1 MAGIDLN
8 RTSAGVNLTPEQSGE
23 IWQDAT
29 NQSVLM
35 QLARRVSLPGSG
47 VSFDTLGE
55 AAPAQWVGETEKKP
69 VINPTVGSRV
79 LKPYKMA
86 RIITVS
92 TEFARDKAALW
103 NAIKAQASESVAK
116 TVDMT
121 FLTGAIAAPSTDGM
135 DTLVDAPA
143 VPLGKAA
150 YADFMKVYTAI
161 STKGGTLNGWAL
173 SPEGQAK
180 ILGSTDANGRPLIT
194 PDVSSTTI
202 GNVLGAPVHKSPWG
216 HRAAT
221 TGDDAKPE
229 LFGIAGDWS
238 QALFGVVGGITLKA
252 SDTATVEVG
261 DDIVSLWQ
269 RNMLGF
275 LIEFECGFIVKNK
288 GRFVNITA

>member
-8 RTSAGVNLTPEQSGE
+8 RTSAGVKLTPEQSGE

-55 AAPAQWVGETEKKP
+55 AAPAQWVGETDEKP

-135 DTLVDAPA
+135 DTLSDAQA
-143 VPLGKAA
+143 VSLGKAA
-150 YADFMKVYTAI
+150 YADFMKVYSAI

-180 ILGSTDANGRPLIT
+180 ILGATDNNGRPLIT

-216 HRAAT
+216 HKAAT
-221 TGDDAKPE
+221 SGKPE
-229 LFGIAGDWS
+229 ILGVAGDWT

-252 SDTATVEVG
+252 SDIATVKVG
-261 DDIVSLWQ
+261 EQMVSLWQ

-288 GRFVNITA
+288 NRFVTITA

>member
-8 RTSAGVNLTPEQSGE
+8 RTSTGVKLTPEQSGE

-55 AAPAQWVGETEKKP
+55 AAPAQWVGETDEKP
-69 VINPTVGSRV
+69 VINPNVGSRV

-135 DTLVDAPA
+135 DTLSDAQA
-143 VPLGKAA
+143 VSLGKAA
-150 YADFMKVYTAI
+150 YADFMKVYSAI

-180 ILGSTDANGRPLIT
+180 ILGATDNNGRPLIT

-216 HRAAT
+216 HKAA
-221 TGDDAKPE
+221 ASEKPE
-229 LFGIAGDWS
+229 ILGVAGDWT

-252 SDTATVEVG
+252 SDIATVKVG
-261 DDIVSLWQ
+261 EQMVSLWQ

-288 GRFVNITA
+288 NRFVTITA

>member
-8 RTSAGVNLTPEQSGE
+8 RTSAGVKLTPEQSGE

-55 AAPAQWVGETEKKP
+55 ADPAQWVGETDEKP
-69 VINPTVGSRV
+69 VINPTVDSHV

-121 FLTGAIAAPSTDGM
+121 FLTGAIHAPSTDGM
-135 DTLVDAPA
+135 DTLSDAQA
-143 VPLGKAA
+143 VSLGKAA
-150 YADFMKVYTAI
+150 YADFMKVYSAI

-180 ILGSTDANGRPLIT
+180 ILGATDNNGRPLIT

-216 HRAAT
+216 HKAAT
-221 TGDDAKPE
+221 SGKPE
-229 LFGIAGDWS
+229 ILGVAGDWT

-252 SDTATVEVG
+252 SDIATVKVG
-261 DDIVSLWQ
+261 EQMVSLWQ

-288 GRFVNITA
+288 NRFVTITA

>member
-8 RTSAGVNLTPEQSGE
+8 RTSAGVKLTPEQSGE

-55 AAPAQWVGETEKKP
+55 AAPAQWVGETDEKP

-135 DTLVDAPA
+135 DTLSDAQA
-143 VPLGKAA
+143 VSLGKAA
-150 YADFMKVYTAI
+150 YADFMKVYSAI
-161 STKGGTLNGWAL
+161 STKGGALNGWAL

-180 ILGSTDANGRPLIT
+180 ILGATDNNGRPLIT

-216 HRAAT
+216 HKAAT
-221 TGDDAKPE
+221 SGKPE
-229 LFGIAGDWS
+229 ILGVAGDWT

-252 SDTATVEVG
+252 SDIATVKVG
-261 DDIVSLWQ
+261 EQMVSLWQ

-288 GRFVNITA
+288 NRFVTITA

>member
-8 RTSAGVNLTPEQSGE
+8 RTSAGVKLTPEQSGE

-55 AAPAQWVGETEKKP
+55 AAPAQWVGETDEKP

-121 FLTGAIAAPSTDGM
+121 FLTGTIAAPSTDGM
-135 DTLVDAPA
+135 DTLSDAQA
-143 VPLGKAA
+143 VSLGKAA
-150 YADFMKVYTAI
+150 YADFMKVYSAI

-180 ILGSTDANGRPLIT
+180 ILGATDNNGRPLIT

-216 HRAAT
+216 HKAAT
-221 TGDDAKPE
+221 SGKPE
-229 LFGIAGDWS
+229 ILGVAGDWT

-252 SDTATVEVG
+252 SDIATVKVG
-261 DDIVSLWQ
+261 EQMVSLWQ

-288 GRFVNITA
+288 NRFVTITA

>member
-8 RTSAGVNLTPEQSGE
+8 RTSAGVSLTPEQSGE

-29 NQSVLM
+29 KQSVLM
-35 QLARRVSLPGSG
+35 QLARRVTLPGSG

-55 AAPAQWVGETEKKP
+55 AAPAQWVGETDEKP

-92 TEFARDKAALW
+92 TEFARDKASLW

-116 TVDMT
+116 TIDMT
-121 FLTGAIAAPSTDGM
+121 FLAGTIKAPSTDGM
-135 DTLVDAPA
+135 DTLADAPA
-143 VPLGKAA
+143 VSLGKST
-150 YADFMKVYTAI
+150 YADFMKAYEKV
-161 STKGGTLNGWAL
+161 STNGGTLNGWAM

-180 ILGSTDANGRPLIT
+180 ILGATDNNGRPLIT
-194 PDVSSTTI
+194 PDVSSSTI
-202 GNVLGAPVHKSPWG
+202 GNVLGAPVYKSPWG
-216 HRAAT
+216 HKAAT
-221 TGDDAKPE
+221 TGDTATPE
-229 LFGIAGDWS
+229 VFGIAGDWNE
-238 QALFGVVGGITLKA
+238 ALFGMVSGITLKA
-252 SDTATVEVG
+252 SDIASVKVG
-261 DDIVSLWQ
+261 DEMISLWQ

-288 GRFVNITA
+288 NRFVTITA

>member
-8 RTSAGVNLTPEQSGE
+8 RTNAGVKLTPEQSGE

-55 AAPAQWVGETEKKP
+55 AAPAQWVGETDEKP
-69 VINPTVGSRV
+69 VINPTVSSRV

-135 DTLVDAPA
+135 DTLSDAQA
-143 VPLGKAA
+143 VSLGKAA
-150 YADFMKVYTAI
+150 YADFMKVYSAI

-180 ILGSTDANGRPLIT
+180 ILGATDNNGRPLIT

-202 GNVLGAPVHKSPWG
+202 GNVFGAPVHKSPWG
-216 HRAAT
+216 HKAAT
-221 TGDDAKPE
+221 SGKPE
-229 LFGIAGDWS
+229 ILGVAGDWT

-252 SDTATVEVG
+252 SDTATVKVG
-261 DDIVSLWQ
+261 EQMVSLWQ

-288 GRFVNITA
+288 NRFVTITA

>member
-8 RTSAGVNLTPEQSGE
+8 RTSTGVKLTPEQSDE

-29 NQSVLM
+29 KSSVVM

-47 VSFDTLGE
+47 ISFDTLGE
-55 AAPAQWVGETEKKP
+55 AAPAKWVGETDEKP
-69 VINPTVGSRV
+69 VINPTVGSRI

-92 TEFARDKAALW
+92 TEFARDKATLW
-103 NAIKAQASESVAK
+103 NAIKAQAAESVAK

-135 DTLVDAPA
+135 DTLADAQA
-143 VPLGKAA
+143 VSLGKSA
-150 YADFMKVYTAI
+150 YADFMKVYEKI
-161 STKGGTLNGWAL
+161 SVNGGNLNGWAM

-180 ILGSTDANGRPLIT
+180 ILGATDANGRPLIT

-216 HRAAT
+216 HKAAVS
-221 TGDDAKPE
+221 GGSAAPE
-229 LFGIAGDWS
+229 ILGVAGDWS
-238 QALFGVVGGITLKA
+238 QALFGGVGGITIKA
-252 SDTATVEVG
+252 SDIATVKVG
-261 DDIVSLWQ
+261 EEMVSLWQ

-275 LIEFECGFIVKNK
+275 LAEFECGFIVKNK
-288 GRFVNITA
+288 TRFVKITA

>member
-8 RTSAGVNLTPEQSGE
+8 RSSTGVKLTPEQSGE

-29 NQSVLM
+29 NQSVFM

-55 AAPAQWVGETEKKP
+55 AAPAKWVGETDEKP

-92 TEFARDKAALW
+92 TEFARDKVALW

-121 FLTGAIAAPSTDGM
+121 VLTGAIAAPSTDGM
-135 DTLVDAPA
+135 DTLADAQA
-143 VPLGKAA
+143 VSLGKST
-150 YADFMKVYTAI
+150 YADFMKVYEKV
-161 STKGGTLNGWAL
+161 STNGGNLTGWTM

-180 ILGSTDANGRPLIT
+180 MLGATDNNGRPLIT

-216 HRAAT
+216 HKAAAS
-221 TGDDAKPE
+221 GKPE
-229 LFGIAGDWS
+229 ILGVAGDWT

-252 SDTATVEVG
+252 SDTATVKVG
-261 DDIVSLWQ
+261 EQMVSLWQ

-288 GRFVNITA
+288 NRFVTITA

>member
-8 RTSAGVNLTPEQSGE
+8 RTSAGINLTPEQSGE
-23 IWQDAT
+23 IWQEAT
-29 NQSVLM
+29 KQSVLM
-35 QLARRVSLPGSG
+35 QLARRVSLPGNGISY
-47 VSFDTLGE
+47 DTLGE
-55 AAPAQWVGETEKKP
+55 AAPAQWVGETDEKP
-69 VINPTVGSRV
+69 VINPTAGSRV

-92 TEFARDKAALW
+92 MEFARDKAALW
-103 NAIKAQASESVAK
+103 NAMKAQAAESVAK

-143 VPLGKAA
+143 VPLGKSS
-150 YADFMKVYTAI
+150 YADFMKVYTAV
-161 STKGGTLNGWAL
+161 STNGGTLNGWAM

-180 ILGSTDANGRPLIT
+180 ILGATDANGRPLIT
-194 PDVSSTTI
+194 PDVASTTI
-202 GNVLGAPVHKSPWG
+202 GNVLGAPVYKSPWG

-221 TGDDAKPE
+221 TGSGAKPE

-238 QALFGVVGGITLKA
+238 QALFGVVGGITIKA
-252 SDTATVEVG
+252 SDNATVKIGEEM
-261 DDIVSLWQ
+261 ISLWQ

-275 LIEFECGFIVKNK
+275 LVEFECGFIVKNK
-288 GRFVNITA
+288 NRFVNITA